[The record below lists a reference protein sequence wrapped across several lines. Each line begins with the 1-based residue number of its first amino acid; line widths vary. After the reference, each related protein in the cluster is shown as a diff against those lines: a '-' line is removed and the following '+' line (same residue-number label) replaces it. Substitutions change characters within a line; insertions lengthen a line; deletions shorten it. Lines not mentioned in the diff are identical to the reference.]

1 MSYKKKNTQ
10 KTVPSIKHAIILTV
24 LLLSLFLLSMSTLA
38 KDTKNLMLEDINI
51 NETVMLDK
59 NIIKELINDNIETL
73 NMSSRIDRSTVEYI
87 AFKQFLYYRQHG
99 EVSGCKF
106 GQTQNAYLDFGDIY
120 FKVKTQYNTKQ
131 FSVPIYVDDNGN
143 FSVSLTGS
151 GEKSYKGGPCPVW
164 YGTIK
169 GNRRTDGNY
178 NISVKRNA
186 GAYGV
191 EPGKGLGSHV
201 SDSQGNVINQKQIRR
216 RSQAYLQKELGKIQY
231 LEDVNKNML
240 SAILAGNDVYDID
253 YLEKGSNHTIYA
265 DKVDGN
271 IEIRFVKA
279 DDGTF
284 YGVYVLSLTSANSNC
299 KSGKCNRQAQE
310 TNNGSEIYAF
320 KYSDD
325 STSKKK
331 RITLMTKRVVQY
343 DFNEEYPSTQ
353 KYTTGT
359 KVNESS
365 LSQEFITKT
374 GLFTRRI
381 SGLTSEKL
389 NTIYENFMAEG
400 IIYSTYTKDEN
411 GKFYKNQQVMF

>member
-1 MSYKKKNTQ
+1 MNYKLKQT
-10 KTVPSIKHAIILTV
+10 KTLMLIT
-24 LLLSLFLLSMSTLA
+24 LLGISSLSVSAFS
-38 KDTKNLMLEDINI
+38 KDTKSSEIMFDDI
-51 NETVMLDK
+51 TVDESIILDK
-59 NIIKELINDNIETL
+59 TFLKELINDNVETL

-87 AFKQFLYYRQHG
+87 AFKQFLYYRQNG
-99 EVSGCKF
+99 EVSGCKL

-131 FSVPIYVDDNGN
+131 FSVPIYVDGNGN
-143 FSVSLTGS
+143 FTVSLTGN

-164 YGTIK
+164 YGTII

-186 GAYGV
+186 GAYGI
-191 EPGKGLGSHV
+191 EPATGLGSHI
-201 SDSQGNVINQKQIRR
+201 SDSQGNVINQQQIRR
-216 RSQAYLQKELGKIQY
+216 RSQSYLQKELGKIQY

-325 STSKKK
+325 STAKKK

-411 GKFYKNQQVMF
+411 GKFYKNQKLMF